1 MVSNFPQYSPQGLAS
16 QFPGLQGAG
25 WPQMN
30 PGLFGQPGMGGGN
43 VSFGQDSGQA
53 GLNQQYPF
61 GAQTNTFAQ
70 NPFLQHPAQ
79 HLVTVLGQLAQQL
92 AAHAAVTQQ
101 IGIALHQLTQQ
112 LGAQSLQGYQGY
124 PGGFGAGQAFAGI
137 GPPYAGFGQPF
148 GLGGAWGANRQQTI
162 Q

>member
-16 QFPGLQGAG
+16 QFPGLQAAG

-30 PGLFGQPGMGGGN
+30 PGLFGQPGFSGGN
-43 VSFGQDSGQA
+43 VSFGQSFGQDSG
-53 GLNQQYPF
+53 
-61 GAQTNTFAQ
+61 
-70 NPFLQHPAQ
+70 HPAQ
-79 HLVTVLGQLAQQL
+79 HLVTALGQLAQQL

-112 LGAQSLQGYQGY
+112 LGAQSPQGH